1 MFDKIYI
8 PTYKRHDKQITWD
21 NLPKEYQ
28 KKVVM
33 VVQEQELDLYKVNYD
48 CKFLTVPEKFGI
60 HKTRKFIYQKAGK
73 TRYSIFDDDITF
85 IRRNNKYFDRV
96 RLDTRTMNEYP
107 PYGKKADWKEYGKW
121 IVTNQSNMGGA
132 NRTMIKKDF
141 DDMYKVFN
149 KWMNEGIFHCG
160 HRRAQY
166 PPSYRYRDNV
176 FFNSAHH
183 IDGKVLMKFI
193 KELDLEYCKV
203 GEDAHFMLECLTRGY
218 PNRRTDEFGFQ
229 AENYQEGGC
238 SEFRDA
244 KYHKDEHEKI
254 RKKFPQYVKVKPKY
268 NRKYT
273 ENKIGEITEY
283 SYNTI
288 KAYKDSQKN

>member
-1 MFDKIYI
+1 MIEKIYI
-8 PTYKRHDKQITWD
+8 PTYQRSEKQITYD
-21 NLPKEYQ
+21 NLPEKYQ

-33 VVQEQELDLYKVNYD
+33 VVQEQEKDLYDYD
-48 CKFLTVPEKFGI
+48 CDFLYVGNNIGI
-60 HKTRKFIYQKAGK
+60 AKTREIIYNEAGK
-73 TRYSIFDDDITF
+73 TRYSILDDDITF

-107 PYGKKADWKEYGKW
+107 PYGKKAEWKQYGKW
-121 IVTNQSNMGGA
+121 IETNKQNMVGA
-132 NRTMIKKDF
+132 NRIMTKKDF

-149 KWMNEGIFHCG
+149 KWMNEGIFHIG

-193 KELDLEYCKV
+193 KDLDLMYCEV

-218 PNRRTDEFGFQ
+218 TNRRSDEFGFQ
-229 AENYQEGGC
+229 AENYQDGGC
-238 SEFRDA
+238 SVFRDA
-244 KYHKDEHEKI
+244 KYHEDEHEKI
-254 RKKFPQYVKVKPKY
+254 RKKFPQYVKSKKIMAQGKHGK
-268 NRKYT
+268 N
-273 ENKIGEITEY
+273 IGEIKEY